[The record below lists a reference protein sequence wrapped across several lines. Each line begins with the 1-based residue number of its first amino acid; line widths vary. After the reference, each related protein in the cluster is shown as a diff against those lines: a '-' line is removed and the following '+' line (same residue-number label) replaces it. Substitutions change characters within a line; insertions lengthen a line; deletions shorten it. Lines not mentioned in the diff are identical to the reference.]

1 VLVLILAVDGLGV
14 VDNSRSRAG
23 RFRRWSAGR
32 GFLAHVSESVRAP
45 ASPVPSG
52 HWLVRSI
59 RTLFTDKTALALFAI
74 PAGLLVAGIVS
85 WVIDWRLGVD
95 SAVYRSGAV
104 ALVTGEPLYDN
115 DFLSAEPP
123 WAHLPFTYP
132 PTGALLFLPLALFPT
147 QISWGILA
155 AISVLAL
162 ALVIRIAIEA
172 TGPSRLN
179 PATATLLLTAGAL
192 LLEPVWRTL
201 FLGQINIILMAL
213 VVVDVLVL
221 NAATGRA
228 RHLGGVLVGIAAA
241 VKLTPLIFVPHL
253 WFTGRRAD
261 AARALGTFAALQLLI
276 FALRPHDFVRFW
288 TVAVTDPAR
297 TGPTF
302 WAGNQSLNGLVLRLS
317 DLASWSLAA
326 AVGCCAV
333 LAVPA
338 FILMR
343 RFHRAGQPLA
353 ALLVTAFFGLLL
365 SPVSWSHHYVWVVP
379 LIVLLASKLPGRPG
393 LRVGLGAIVVVYASC
408 VLLIMR
414 TSDPSRPPGVKPEL
428 EWTPPEVVLGSVY
441 LLVPLVL
448 GAVLLRTTRTPGG
461 G

>member
-1 VLVLILAVDGLGV
+1 MSETVRATPDAAAGEQHWLALAVRRLFA
-14 VDNSRSRAG
+14 SRY
-23 RFRRWSAGR
+23 
-32 GFLAHVSESVRAP
+32 
-45 ASPVPSG
+45 
-52 HWLVRSI
+52 
-59 RTLFTDKTALALFAI
+59 ALALFAV
-74 PAGLLVAGIVS
+74 PAGMLVAGVVS
-85 WVIDWRLGVD
+85 WVIDRRLGVD

-104 ALVTGEPLYDN
+104 ALLTGEPLYDN

-132 PTGALLFLPLALFPT
+132 PTGALLFVPLALFPT
-147 QISWGILA
+147 QVSWGVLA

-162 ALVIRIAIEA
+162 ALVVRISIRAA
-172 TGPSRLN
+172 GPSWLP
-179 PATATLLLTAGAL
+179 PARTTVLVTIGAL
-192 LLEPVWRTL
+192 ALEPVWRTL

-221 NAATGRA
+221 GTVTGRA
-228 RHLGGVLVGIAAA
+228 RHLGGVLVGVAAA

-253 WFTGRRAD
+253 WLTGRRAD
-261 AARALGTFAALQLLI
+261 AVRALATFAALQALI
-276 FALRPHDFVRFW
+276 FAMRPHDFVRFW

-302 WAGNQSLNGLVLRLS
+302 WAGNQSLNGLVLRLTG
-317 DLASWSLAA
+317 LAPWALAA
-326 AVGCCAV
+326 AAALGAV

-338 FILMR
+338 VYFVR

-379 LIVLLASKLPGRPG
+379 LVVLLLARLPGRTG
-393 LRVGLGAIVVVYASC
+393 VRVALGGIVLVFASC

-441 LLVPLVL
+441 LLVPLVA
-448 GAVLLRTTRTPGG
+448 GAVLLVRAGRR
-461 G
+461 

>member
-1 VLVLILAVDGLGV
+1 
-14 VDNSRSRAG
+14 
-23 RFRRWSAGR
+23 
-32 GFLAHVSESVRAP
+32 VSETVRATP
-45 ASPVPSG
+45 EAPVEDG
-52 HWLVRSI
+52 HWLARSVR
-59 RTLFTDKTALALFAI
+59 RLFASRYALALLAV
-74 PAGLLVAGIVS
+74 PAGMLVAGIVS
-85 WVIDWRLGVD
+85 WAIDWRLGVD

-104 ALVTGEPLYDN
+104 ALLTGEPLYDN

-132 PTGALLFLPLALFPT
+132 PTGALLFVPLALFPT
-147 QISWGILA
+147 QVSWGVLA

-162 ALVIRIAIEA
+162 ALVVRIGIQAA
-172 TGPSRLN
+172 GPSWLP
-179 PATATLLLTAGAL
+179 PAKATVLITIGAL
-192 LLEPVWRTL
+192 ALEPVWRTL

-221 NAATGRA
+221 GTVAGRA
-228 RHLGGVLVGIAAA
+228 RHLGGVLIGVAAA

-253 WFTGRRAD
+253 WLTGRRMD
-261 AARALGTFAALQLLI
+261 AVRALATFAALQALI
-276 FALRPHDFVRFW
+276 FAMRPHDFARFW

-302 WAGNQSLNGLVLRLS
+302 WAGNQSLNGLVLRLT
-317 DLASWSLAA
+317 DLAPWALAA
-326 AVGCCAV
+326 AVGVGAV

-338 FILMR
+338 VHLVR

-379 LIVLLASKLPGRPG
+379 LIVLLLTRLPGRAG
-393 LRVGLGAIVVVYASC
+393 VRAALGGVVLVFASC

-428 EWTPPEVVLGSVY
+428 EWTPPEVVLGSAY
-441 LLVPLVL
+441 LLVPLVA
-448 GAVLLRTTRTPGG
+448 GAVLLLRKRTGG
-461 G
+461 R

>member
-1 VLVLILAVDGLGV
+1 V
-14 VDNSRSRAG
+14 SP
-23 RFRRWSAGR
+23 GR
-32 GFLAHVSESVRAP
+32 GFLANVSETVRATP
-45 ASPVPSG
+45 AVPVADGAGG
-52 HWLVRSI
+52 HWLARSL
-59 RTLFTDKTALALFAI
+59 RRLFASPATTIALFAV
-74 PAGLLVAGIVS
+74 PAGMLVAGIVS

-95 SAVYRSGAV
+95 SAVYRSGAI
-104 ALVTGEPLYDN
+104 ALLTGEPLYDN

-123 WAHLPFTYP
+123 WASLPFTYP
-132 PTGALLFLPLALFPT
+132 PTGALLFVPLALFPT
-147 QISWGILA
+147 QVSWGVLA

-162 ALVIRIAIEA
+162 ALVIRTAIQSL
-172 TGPSRLN
+172 PSR
-179 PATATLLLTAGAL
+179 PAWLTPARSTILLTVVAL
-192 LLEPVWRTL
+192 GLEPVWRTL

-213 VVVDVLVL
+213 VVTDVLIL
-221 NAATGRA
+221 GTARGRT
-228 RHLGGVLVGIAAA
+228 RHLGGVLVGVAAA

-253 WFTGRRAD
+253 WLIGRRKD
-261 AARALGTFAALQLLI
+261 AVRALATFAALQALI
-276 FALRPHDFVRFW
+276 FAIIPHDFARFW

-317 DLASWSLAA
+317 DLAPWALAA
-326 AVGCCAV
+326 AIGIGAV

-338 FILMR
+338 FFLAR
-343 RFHRAGQPLA
+343 RFHKAGQPLA

-379 LIVLLASKLPGRPG
+379 LIVLLLSKLPATAGM
-393 LRVGLGAIVVVYASC
+393 RVGIGAIVLVFASC

-428 EWTPPEVVLGSVY
+428 EWTPPEVVLGSAY

-448 GAVLLRTTRTPGG
+448 GAVLLLRTRGR
-461 G
+461 